1 MVKHSTY
8 NTHRNHLAFIVL
20 VITLVIVSLSC
31 GILSGEEETDES
43 KKETDIALGIQQT
56 MDAREQDPAPTQP
69 ADPPTQPPAKQPS
82 SPTEETQPE
91 ATAVLEEAAGG
102 QINPNASQPG
112 DIYYLE
118 SFEIMEGWWVFPMRG
133 DENGFGY
140 ELFDGRLRAEI
151 VSQDTWVYYIFEGGG
166 NFQDIRIDI
175 TVENRASNTNFVGI
189 ICRSSDRGWYEANI
203 LNTGEYFVYYGGS
216 SGLEGT
222 MHKGASTLIK
232 TGRSVNSYALTCIQD
247 QLMVEINGIEV
258 VTIPL
263 KTGDFRFLDDGQ
275 IGLSVSTSYAIP
287 VVVDFLEITLSVP

>member
-1 MVKHSTY
+1 MVKLSPHKSSK
-8 NTHRNHLAFIVL
+8 NHLAIKVL
-20 VITLVIVSLSC
+20 VIALMIVSLSC
-31 GILSGEEETDES
+31 GILSGGEETEES

-56 MDAREQDPAPTQP
+56 MDAREQDPAPTLP
-69 ADPPTQPPAKQPS
+69 VDPPTQPP
-82 SPTEETQPE
+82 SPTVETQPE
-91 ATAVLEEAAGG
+91 PTAVLEESASG

-112 DIYYLE
+112 DIYYSE

-166 NFQDIRIDI
+166 NFQDVRIDI

-189 ICRSSDRGWYEANI
+189 ICRFSDRGWYEANI

-232 TGRSVNSYALTCIQD
+232 TGRSVNSYALTCMQE

-258 VTIPL
+258 VAIPL
-263 KTGDFRFLDDGQ
+263 KTGDFRFQDDGQ
-275 IGLSVSTSYAIP
+275 VGLSVSTSYAIP